1 MDSSIWVSSK
11 ENLSIS
17 FSLPLLLAS
26 TGDRNVES
34 INTGSRL
41 AKDIRVDS
49 IGVGTIE
56 GRVGSVIE
64 KGRVSLSLGL
74 SLANK
79 VDSTSTRHRHIGS
92 IHTGSTLE
100 PSNSIGVASI
110 SSIGI
115 GGSI

>member
-1 MDSSIWVSSK
+1 MDSSIGVSSK
-11 ENLSIS
+11 ENLGIS

-26 TGDRNVES
+26 TGDRDVKG
-34 INTGSRL
+34 IDTGSRL

-56 GRVGSVIE
+56 GWEGSSIE

-79 VDSTSTRHRHIGS
+79 VDSTST
-92 IHTGSTLE
+92 
-100 PSNSIGVASI
+100 GVASI
-110 SSIGI
+110 ASIGI
-115 GGSI
+115 GGSIQESWVSLSHGSSNKGG